1 MEPRR
6 STRVKK
12 APSPIYVPDEDVLK
26 KYFDEED
33 VLGDIL
39 LTSLYGEDYVPLD
52 SDNELEDREET
63 HVAETAKEQEI
74 SDIKERLDD
83 DDLTT
88 SEREDLVETLRKL
101 EDDCMSTEEDG
112 DFICITDSDDSAEY
126 CSDLDSSSSEQDQ
139 DDTVD
144 LTE

>member
-112 DFICITDSDDSAEY
+112 DFICITD
-126 CSDLDSSSSEQDQ
+126 Q